1 MLQRNTILN
10 FNFKVL
16 ATAAILSVSTVT
28 QAKVVWS
35 ENFDSATAGQSV
47 TAPPLNW
54 SVVPGYGDVKVGASP
69 HPGWQGN
76 AIIGTL
82 ATSPAGGAWAKTNLP
97 TTPTTGIVS
106 VKFDAW
112 AFANYLDGGEIYLNT
127 NTGGHFTISAW
138 NNYGG
143 LVNEWDM
150 GYFNGSSYSG
160 RWFSPSNFMRD
171 QTVHVSFN
179 LDYANQK
186 FWGVFD
192 NGSSIV
198 TTPFM
203 SFTGT
208 PALTSLGIWED
219 KRWGSKGTDFDNFT
233 ISSVPEPDEWAM
245 MLLGAGMVAF
255 QVKRKQKQL

>member
-1 MLQRNTILN
+1 MLQRNTILD

-28 QAKVVWS
+28 QAKVIWS

-54 SVVPGYGDVKVGASP
+54 SVVPGNGDVKVGASP

-82 ATSPAGGAWAKTNLP
+82 ATSYPGGYVQTNLP
-97 TTPTTGIVS
+97 TIPTTGALTLQ
-106 VKFDAW
+106 FDGW
-112 AFANYLDGGEIYLNT
+112 AFSKYLDGGEVILNT
-127 NTGGHFTISAW
+127 NTGNIFRIDAW
-138 NNYGG
+138 NNNGG
-143 LVNEWDM
+143 IVNQWVIGLD
-150 GYFNGSSYSG
+150 GGA
-160 RWFSPSNFMRD
+160 RWFSPNNFMRD

-179 LDYANQK
+179 LDYANQN

-192 NGSSIV
+192 NGSSII

-208 PALTSLGIWED
+208 PALTSLGVYED
-219 KRWGSKGTDFDNFT
+219 KRWDSKGTDFDNFT
-233 ISSVPEPDEWAM
+233 ISSVPEPEEWAM

-255 QVKRKQKQL
+255 QVKRKHKQL